1 MRRRT
6 LLGLLGAGLWPG
18 LSHGQSAPR
27 VTRVGLVSIVL
38 REGSDLGWW
47 EPFFARMREN
57 GYLEG

>member
-1 MRRRT
+1 
-6 LLGLLGAGLWPG
+6 
-18 LSHGQSAPR
+18 
-27 VTRVGLVSIVL
+27 VSIVL